1 MAKEKLRFYLA
12 MDQEAPKNAEKFQQA
27 MSKAYVMGIKP
38 IEYHEDTVLDAR
50 DNTVVQ
56 TIILL
61 ECEERWKG
69 AAKRFFKKADFG
81 YLNQYVDELPVYG

>member
-12 MDQEAPKNAEKFQQA
+12 MDQEAPKNAEKFQQ
-27 MSKAYVMGIKP
+27 
-38 IEYHEDTVLDAR
+38 
-50 DNTVVQ
+50 

-69 AAKRFFKKADFG
+69 AAKRFFRKADFG
-81 YLNQYVDELPVYG
+81 YLNRYVDELPVYG